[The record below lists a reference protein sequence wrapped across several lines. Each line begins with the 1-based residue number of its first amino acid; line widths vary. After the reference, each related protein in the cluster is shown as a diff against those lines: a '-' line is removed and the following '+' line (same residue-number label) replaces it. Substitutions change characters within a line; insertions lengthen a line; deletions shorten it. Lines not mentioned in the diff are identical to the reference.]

1 MERGRGLATGISARL
16 SSRELRRFGLTVAIP
31 FGLLAAVG
39 AWRGQTVLPVFLA
52 SLGAILG
59 GLALLAPGIL
69 APVEKLWM
77 RAAHALGWFN
87 TRLILGLV
95 YFLMVTP
102 TGLVMRLVGRDPMD
116 RRLRDRESYWVA
128 RPKQPP
134 DRRAMEH
141 QF

>member
-1 MERGRGLATGISARL
+1 MGRGRRLATGISARL
-16 SSRELRRFGLTVAIP
+16 SSRDLRRFGLTVAIP

-39 AWRGQTVLPVFLA
+39 AWRGHTLIPVFFV
-52 SLGAILG
+52 SLGAILA
-59 GLALLAPGIL
+59 GLALLAPGTL

-77 RAAHALGWFN
+77 GVAHALGWFN

-95 YFLMVTP
+95 HFLVITP

-116 RRLRDRESYWVA
+116 RRLMDRQSYWVT
-128 RPKQPP
+128 RPKHPP
-134 DRRAMEH
+134 DRSAMEH